1 MNAKEIKKNSY
12 APQVS
17 SSNRAKNDKKKVK
30 KMAKNDPAKK
40 LMRYDEV
47 TKCWHF
53 ACSPEKPDRQIKEA
67 QERKP

>member
-17 SSNRAKNDKKKVK
+17 SSNRAKNDKKKVSK
-30 KMAKNDPAKK
+30 IAKNDLAKK
-40 LMRYDEV
+40 LMCYDEV

-53 ACSPEKPDRQIKEA
+53 ANTPEKLEKQVKAIRY
-67 QERKP
+67 R